1 MPKQDFNIDD
11 FKKSWQEQSVPEVYE
26 TSEIEA
32 MLNKSSRNYVKYI
45 LWISIAEFLF
55 FAVLNIYSIF
65 YSDQNSSFLHILKK
79 MGAKVTFEIEK
90 DFALLYFLLKIL
102 SLAIT
107 AVFVVLFYKN
117 YKKINIEN
125 NLKNF
130 IFRIIKFKKT
140 VNLFIL
146 TNIIVLIFF
155 AMILT
160 VFSINILKFQ
170 EIQLQ
175 NSTLIGIIVGTFV
188 SIIIGSLLIL
198 FYYRLVYGIIMRRLG
213 NKLQQLQKIE
223 LEQD

>member
-1 MPKQDFNIDD
+1 MPNQDFNIDD
-11 FKKSWQEQSVPEVYE
+11 LKKSWQEQPVPEVYQS
-26 TSEIEA
+26 SEIEA

-55 FAVLNIYSIF
+55 FAAVSIYSVF
-65 YSDQNSSFLHILKK
+65 YTDQTSSFLHIIKK
-79 MGAKVTFEIEK
+79 LGAKITYEIEK
-90 DFALLYFLLKIL
+90 DFTHLFFFFKVL
-102 SLAIT
+102 SLSIT
-107 AVFVVLFYKN
+107 AVFVVLFYRN

-130 IFRIIKFKKT
+130 ILQIIKFKRT

-155 AMILT
+155 AMVLT
-160 VFSINILKFQ
+160 IFSMNILKLQ

-175 NSTLIGIIVGTFV
+175 NATLIGIVVGAIVSVT
-188 SIIIGSLLIL
+188 IGLLLIL
-198 FYYRLVYGIIMRRLG
+198 IYYRVVYGIIMRRLG

-223 LEQD
+223 QEQ

>member
-1 MPKQDFNIDD
+1 
-11 FKKSWQEQSVPEVYE
+11 
-26 TSEIEA
+26 
-32 MLNKSSRNYVKYI
+32 
-45 LWISIAEFLF
+45 
-55 FAVLNIYSIF
+55 
-65 YSDQNSSFLHILKK
+65 

-90 DFALLYFLLKIL
+90 DFAHLYFLLKIL

>member
-1 MPKQDFNIDD
+1 MPNQDFNIDD
-11 FKKSWQEQSVPEVYE
+11 LKKSWQEQPVPEVYQS
-26 TSEIEA
+26 SEIEA

-55 FAVLNIYSIF
+55 FAAVSIYSVF
-65 YSDQNSSFLHILKK
+65 YTDQTSSFLHIIKK
-79 MGAKVTFEIEK
+79 LGAKITYEIEK
-90 DFALLYFLLKIL
+90 DFAHLFFFFKVL
-102 SLAIT
+102 SLSIT
-107 AVFVVLFYKN
+107 AVFVVLFYRN

-130 IFRIIKFKKT
+130 ILQIIKFKRT

-155 AMILT
+155 AMVLT
-160 VFSINILKFQ
+160 IFSMNILKLQ

-175 NSTLIGIIVGTFV
+175 NATLIGIVVGAIVSVT
-188 SIIIGSLLIL
+188 IGLLLIL
-198 FYYRLVYGIIMRRLG
+198 IYYRVVYGIIMRRLG

-223 LEQD
+223 QEQ

>member
-26 TSEIEA
+26 TSEIES

-90 DFALLYFLLKIL
+90 DFAHLYFLLKIL